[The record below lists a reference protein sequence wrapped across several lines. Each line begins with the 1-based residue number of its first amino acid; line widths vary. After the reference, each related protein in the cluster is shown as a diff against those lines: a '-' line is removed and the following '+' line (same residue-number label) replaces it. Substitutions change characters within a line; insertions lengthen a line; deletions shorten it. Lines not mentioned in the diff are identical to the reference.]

1 MASKPTLTDFP
12 VPPGASRPVR
22 NAALRVTAPVEH
34 FLHQQTAS
42 GLLLLAMAVIALVW
56 ANSPWGDSY
65 AHLWHTSI
73 TIGIGGWS
81 MTESLHFWINDFL
94 MTFFFLVAG
103 FEIKREM
110 AEGELSDLR
119 RSALPIAAAVGGML
133 VPALFYYLSYLTFGR
148 LGYDLSGPTANG
160 WGVPMATDIAFA
172 VGVMALLGKRIPAA
186 LRILLLALAIIDDV
200 GAILV
205 IAIFYSSNFAV
216 NGLIVVAAGLVV
228 LALFRALGIRPGVS
242 YFLPLMIIWAG
253 LYQAG
258 IHPTIAGVIVGMST
272 PVKPWLDRDQFLS
285 IARSAIDEFQ
295 QETEKNAWSAD
306 DLLRPLR
313 RLVVAGREA
322 VAPVVRLQAAF
333 HGVVAFFI
341 MPLFALANA
350 GVSLQ
355 GVDFSASASLM
366 VLTGVGVGLALGKP
380 IGVMLVSWILVRLG
394 VVSLPRGVTWPGMLV
409 LGLCAGI
416 GFTMAI
422 FIAELA
428 FRGAPGILGMSK
440 LAILGATAIAGLLA
454 MAIGMLALPKE
465 LDPEVAAKSPA
476 DVEASTEF

>member
-1 MASKPTLTDFP
+1 MAAKPTLTDFP
-12 VPPGASRPVR
+12 VPPEASNPVR
-22 NAALRVTAPVEH
+22 SAALRVTAPVEE
-34 FLHQQTAS
+34 FLHKQTTS

-56 ANSPWGDSY
+56 ANSPWGESY
-65 AHLWHTSI
+65 AHLWHTPLSI
-73 TIGIGGWS
+73 GVGGWA

-119 RSALPIAAAVGGML
+119 RGALPIAAAVGGML
-133 VPALFYYLSYLTFGR
+133 APALVYFVFNP
-148 LGYDLSGPTANG
+148 SGPTAGG

-172 VGVMALLGKRIPAA
+172 VGVLALLGNRIPAA
-186 LRILLLALAIIDDV
+186 LRILLLALAIIDDL

-216 NGLIVVAAGLVV
+216 SGLLVAAAGMAV
-228 LALFRALGIRPGVS
+228 LLGFRALGVRPGAV

-253 LYQAG
+253 LYEAG

-272 PVKPWLDRDQFLS
+272 PVKPWLDHDQFLF
-285 IARSAIDEFQ
+285 IARNSIEEFQ
-295 QETEKNAWSAD
+295 AETSKRTWSED
-306 DLLRPLR
+306 NLLRPLR
-313 RLVVAGREA
+313 RLTMAGREA

-333 HGVVAFFI
+333 HGWVAFFI

-350 GVSLQ
+350 GVNLQ
-355 GVDFSASASLM
+355 GVDFGQSTSM
-366 VLTGVGVGLALGKP
+366 VVLLGVGLGLALGKP
-380 IGVMLVSWILVRLG
+380 IGIMLVSWLLVRTG
-394 VVSLPRGVTWPGMLV
+394 VAVLPRGVTWSGMLV

-428 FRGAPGILGMSK
+428 FRGSPEILGMAK
-440 LAILGATAIAGLLA
+440 LSILGATAVAGCLA
-454 MAIGMLALPKE
+454 MLLGRFALQD
-465 LDPEVAAKSPA
+465 LDPEVAGKSPA
-476 DVEASTEF
+476 EVEASTEF

>member
-1 MASKPTLTDFP
+1 MAAKPTLRDFP
-12 VPPGASRPVR
+12 VPPEASRPVR
-22 NAALRVTAPVEH
+22 SAALRVTAPVEH
-34 FLHQQTAS
+34 FLHQQTTS
-42 GLLLLAMAVIALVW
+42 GLLLLAMAVIALAW
-56 ANSPWGDSY
+56 ANSPWGESY
-65 AHLWHTSI
+65 GHLWHTPL
-73 TIGIGGWS
+73 TLGVGGWS

-119 RSALPIAAAVGGML
+119 RGALPIAGAVGGML
-133 VPALFYYLSYLTFGR
+133 FPAAIYFVLNP
-148 LGYDLSGPTANG
+148 SGPTADG

-172 VGVMALLGKRIPAA
+172 VGVLALLGNRIPAA

-205 IAIFYSSNFAV
+205 IAIFYSTNFAV
-216 NGLIVVAAGLVV
+216 MGLVV
-228 LALFRALGIRPGVS
+228 IAAGMAVLIGFRSLGIRPGVI

-272 PVKPWLDRDQFLS
+272 PVKPWLDRDQFLF
-285 IARSAIDEFQ
+285 IARNAVDEFQ
-295 QETEKNAWSAD
+295 QETSKQRWSED
-306 DLLRPLR
+306 DLLKPLR
-313 RLVVAGREA
+313 RLTMAGREA
-322 VAPVVRLQAAF
+322 IAPVVRLQSAF
-333 HGVVAFFI
+333 HGWVAFFI

-355 GVDFSASASLM
+355 GMDFGQSSSLM
-366 VLTGVGVGLALGKP
+366 AMLGVGLGLALGKP
-380 IGVMLVSWILVRLG
+380 IGVLLLSWLLVRLG
-394 VVSLPRGVTWPGMLV
+394 VARLPRGVTWPGMLV
-409 LGLCAGI
+409 VGLCAGI

-428 FRGAPGILGMSK
+428 FRGNPEILGVAK
-440 LAILGATAIAGLLA
+440 LAILGATAVAGGLA
-454 MAIGMLALPKE
+454 MLIGRVALPLE

-476 DVEASTEF
+476 EVEASTEF

>member
-1 MASKPTLTDFP
+1 MASKPTLRDFP

-22 NAALRVTAPVEH
+22 SAALRVTAPVEH

-42 GLLLLAMAVIALVW
+42 GLLLLAMAVIALAW
-56 ANSPWGDSY
+56 ANSPWGESY
-65 AHLWHTSI
+65 SHLWHTPI
-73 TIGIGGWS
+73 TIGIGGWA

-133 VPALFYYLSYLTFGR
+133 VPALVYYLFYVSFGQ
-148 LGYDLSGPTANG
+148 LGLDLRGPTANG

-172 VGVMALLGKRIPAA
+172 VGVLALLGKRIPAA
-186 LRILLLALAIIDDV
+186 MRILLLALAIIDDI

-205 IAIFYSSNFAV
+205 IAVFYSSNFAV
-216 NGLIVVAAGLVV
+216 MGLVVVAAGLAV
-228 LALFRALGIRPGVS
+228 LVLFHSLGIRPGII
-242 YFLPLMIIWAG
+242 YFVPLMIIWAG
-253 LYQAG
+253 LYKAG
-258 IHPTIAGVIVGMST
+258 VHPTIAGVIVGMST
-272 PVKPWLDRDQFLS
+272 PVKPWLDHEQFLFV
-285 IARSAIDEFQ
+285 ARNAVEEFQ
-295 QETEKNAWSAD
+295 RETVKQTWSED

-313 RLVVAGREA
+313 RLTLAGREA

-333 HGVVAFFI
+333 HGWVAFFI

-355 GVDFSASASLM
+355 GVDFGDSSSLM
-366 VLTGVGVGLALGKP
+366 VFFGVGLGLALGKP
-380 IGVMLVSWILVRLG
+380 IGVMLVSWLLVRTR
-394 VVSLPRGVTWPGMLV
+394 VVTLPRGVTWSGMLV

-428 FRGAPGILGMSK
+428 FRGAPAILGMAK
-440 LAILGATAIAGLLA
+440 LAILGATSVAGILA
-454 MAIGMLALPKE
+454 MVLGILALPRE
-465 LDPEVAAKSPA
+465 LDPEIAAKTPA
-476 DVEASTEF
+476 QVEASTEF